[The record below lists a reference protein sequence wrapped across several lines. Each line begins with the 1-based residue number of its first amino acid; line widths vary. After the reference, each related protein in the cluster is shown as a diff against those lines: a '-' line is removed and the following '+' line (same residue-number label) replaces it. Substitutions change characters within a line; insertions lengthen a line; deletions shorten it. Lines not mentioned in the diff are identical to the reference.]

1 LISKHTPTT
10 PCSRVVFYN
19 KGFGNILGKNR
30 EGKEKEGKEIF
41 HAGDKN

>member
-1 LISKHTPTT
+1 MI
-10 PCSRVVFYN
+10 FYH
-19 KGFGNILGKNR
+19 KGFGDLLRKNR